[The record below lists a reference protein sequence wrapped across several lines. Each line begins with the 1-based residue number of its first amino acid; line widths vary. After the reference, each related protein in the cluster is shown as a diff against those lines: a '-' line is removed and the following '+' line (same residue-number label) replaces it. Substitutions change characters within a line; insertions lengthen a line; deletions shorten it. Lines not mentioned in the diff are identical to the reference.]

1 MTAFTK
7 PQVGEVTEVYLG
19 DRMMEKAEGTFKEC
33 IIPKR
38 TLEKKSMLANAI
50 YKANEPL
57 CKEEASSKRYSSTYN
72 NFKSQG
78 QWVNFGVRWRS
89 KGAKSSICTCNMGT
103 CFNCVK
109 KLSEA
114 DIEEKKLFIRSPI
127 SKQQHIEYLGKS
139 GDILKFIYREF
150 TNERAADP
158 LRSRD
163 TVSTEF
169 QIDLAEENIVVF
181 KGAVFEIIKATNA
194 TISFKVIRYFKSDL
208 TDINY

>member
-1 MTAFTK
+1 MARKLISLIVLVFPVILPAEENRLYELTAFTK

-19 DRMMEKAEGTFKEC
+19 YRMMEKAEGTFKEC

-38 TLEKKSMLANAI
+38 TLEKKSMLASAI

-78 QWVNFGVRWRS
+78 QWENFGVRWRS

-114 DIEEKKLFIRSPI
+114 DIEEKNYSFEVLFQSSRILSIWEKAAI
-127 SKQQHIEYLGKS
+127 S
-139 GDILKFIYREF
+139 
-150 TNERAADP
+150 
-158 LRSRD
+158 
-163 TVSTEF
+163 
-169 QIDLAEENIVVF
+169 
-181 KGAVFEIIKATNA
+181 
-194 TISFKVIRYFKSDL
+194 
-208 TDINY
+208 